1 MIPFSQRSSDRRRLP
16 NFKSLSKL
24 DDDDESGFSLVELLV
39 AMAVSA
45 LLMVSLL
52 SIVSK
57 SMDVS
62 KRANTGIIAKGS
74 AQAALDL
81 MVTDLDSL
89 VMNRK
94 FGEVFRYTNV
104 TVAGAGAGF
113 SNPATIYCITTS
125 PEDSYS
131 TNNSGNPGLPRL
143 VQYVIQYTN
152 NYASSSNC
160 FGLYRNVLDPTNTF
174 NSVIGSG
181 NALDASWTAN
191 AANVSNYPLVPNA
204 VGMNIAILT
213 NYGSSN
219 WVTGGI
225 TNSSIST
232 TNFPRGIV
240 LEVCLTVLDEPG
252 LSRLGNGSGTGN
264 NSPSALI
271 KQFGRTLVRRVSL
284 PSPP

>member
-1 MIPFSQRSSDRRRLP
+1 MSIYPPRIVTLGQLIRLKKSQEY
-16 NFKSLSKL
+16 NLSI
-24 DDDDESGFSLVELLV
+24 SGFSLVELLV

-81 MVTDLDSL
+81 IVTDLDSL
-89 VMNRK
+89 AVNRNA
-94 FGEVFRYTNV
+94 GEVFRFTNFAV
-104 TVAGAGAGF
+104 LGTGAGF
-113 SNPATIYCITTS
+113 SNPATIYCLTTS

-131 TNNSGNPGLPRL
+131 TNNSGNSGVPRL

-174 NSVIGSG
+174 GSVIASG
-181 NALDASWTAN
+181 NQLDTSWNAN

-204 VGMNIAILT
+204 VGMNVAIYS

-219 WVTGGI
+219 WVTSGV
-225 TNSSIST
+225 TNNSIST

-240 LEVCLTVLDEPG
+240 LEISLTVLDEPG
-252 LSRLGNGSGTGN
+252 FSRLGNGSGTGN

-271 KQFGRTLVRRVSL
+271 NQYGRTLVRRVLL
-284 PSPP
+284 PSPL